1 MADFTIAKPKPFT
14 VEGVSGTIYELPRI
28 EDLSAEQVGKMSVI
42 AEAKGETA
50 QLRAMRE
57 FVLSLCPELS
67 DEPISDVGYSLLFKD
82 LVKGSGISL
91 GES

>member
-1 MADFTIAKPKPFT
+1 MADFTVVAPVPFT
-14 VEGVSGTIYELPRI
+14 VEGTNGTIYELPRI
-28 EDLSAEQVGKMSVI
+28 KDLSAEQVAAMGAI
-42 AEAKGETA
+42 ANAKGEAA

-57 FVLSLCPELS
+57 FVLSLCPALS
-67 DEPISDVGYSLLFKD
+67 DEPISDVGYSMLFKD